1 MNKGKFF
8 SWIKFIINRNLY
20 YNYFN
25 VNKISKKNSSRYIKD
40 KIINKIYKIEEAIQ

>member
-20 YNYFN
+20 YYSN
-25 VNKISKKNSSRYIKD
+25 VNKISKKNLSRYIKD